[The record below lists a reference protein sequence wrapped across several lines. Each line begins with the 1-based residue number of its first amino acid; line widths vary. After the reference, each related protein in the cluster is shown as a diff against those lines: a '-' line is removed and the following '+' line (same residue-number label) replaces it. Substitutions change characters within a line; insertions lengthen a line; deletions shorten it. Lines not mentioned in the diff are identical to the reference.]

1 MADFWQKKSYS
12 QEDIESTKKLL
23 ELLRPMEEEKINSDE
38 NGFATIHIYALE
50 NNLDLELFLA
60 SGLNVN
66 ELSRKEK
73 ISALQLAVAAGH
85 QDMVRLLIAYGADM
99 YIQEGDTLPP
109 LFTAIQKN
117 DLDMVKILIECGVD
131 PQRKCRIA
139 NTKACALAFALVHNK
154 EEIFTFLRSV
164 NKNVSN
170 IPNHELKNDSQTL
183 LLEGEQTKK
192 GKTKMQY
199 WIGCWKKYATFSGRA
214 SRKEYWMF
222 FLFNFLFAFGLQ
234 IVDAVLGTEGVLGGL
249 YALAALL
256 PSWAV
261 FTRRMHDIGKSGW
274 WWLIALVPVVGAI
287 VLLVFM
293 CKDSQPGDNAY
304 GPNPKGV

>member
-38 NGFATIHIYALE
+38 NGFATIHTYVLE

-139 NTKACALAFALVHNK
+139 NTKASAFALVHNK

-274 WWLIALVPVVGAI
+274 WWLIGLGPVVGAI
-287 VLLVFM
+287 VLIVFASA
-293 CKDSQPGDNAY
+293 DSQPGDNAY

>member
-1 MADFWQKKSYS
+1 MKDFWKKRSFT
-12 QEDIESTKKLL
+12 EDDIKSTRALL
-23 ELLRPMEEEKINSDE
+23 DVLLPMEEEKIKSNE
-38 NGFATIHIYALE
+38 HGFATIHIYALE

-66 ELSRKEK
+66 ELSRRDKMT
-73 ISALQLAVAAGH
+73 ALQLAVAQGH
-85 QDMVRLLIAYGADM
+85 TDMVKLLIAYGADM
-99 YIQEGDTLPP
+99 YIQEGETLPP
-109 LFTAIQKN
+109 LFIAIQKN

-139 NTKACALAFALVHNK
+139 NTKASALAFALVHNK

-170 IPNHELKNDSQTL
+170 IPNHELKMILKTL

-274 WWLIALVPVVGAI
+274 WWLIALIPLVGAI
-287 VLLVFM
+287 VLLVFA
-293 CKDSQPGDNAY
+293 CKDSEPGDNAY